1 MSTAASRIPRK
12 YAAYNP
18 SVADKEG
25 VRTERDSM
33 GEMEVPADAYYG
45 ASTQR
50 AVLNFPVSGQT
61 FPRRFIRALGLI
73 KKAAAESNRELG
85 LLSQRRARAIA
96 RAAQEVVD
104 GKLDDQFPIDVY
116 QTGSGTS
123 TNTNANEVI
132 GNRAPEILGGKP
144 GSKLVHPNDHVN
156 LGQSSNDVI
165 PTAIQV
171 SWALAITDELVPAL
185 EQLQKSLE
193 AKSEE
198 FWPVIK
204 TGRTH
209 LQDATPIRLGQEFK
223 GYAGQVEESI
233 RRAGT
238 AIDELTRIPLG
249 GTAVGTGINTHPQYA
264 RMAAA
269 RLAKAT
275 GVPVRETSNHFH
287 AQATLDA
294 LVAAHGG
301 LRTIGTSL
309 WKIGSD
315 VRLMGTGPIAG
326 LGELPLPETQ
336 PGSGIMPGKVNPVI
350 VESLLM
356 VIARVYGNDLTVTIS
371 GQSGSIFELNVMMP
385 VAGAATLE
393 SITLLGASVRNFSE
407 RCVEGLQA
415 TDRGPELVE
424 RSPMLA
430 TALNPILGYDEASK
444 IAKESIRTGKSIR
457 QLARAKGVSEAALNK
472 ALDLAKM
479 TKPGLEGPGGGG

>member
-1 MSTAASRIPRK
+1 
-12 YAAYNP
+12 
-18 SVADKEG
+18 
-25 VRTERDSM
+25 M
-33 GEMEVPADAYYG
+33 GEMQVPADAYYG

-50 AVLNFPVSGQT
+50 AVVNFPISGQPM
-61 FPRRFIRALGLI
+61 PRRFIRALGMV
-73 KKAAAESNRELG
+73 KRAAAQTNRELG
-85 LLSQRRARAIA
+85 LLPRRRARAVA
-96 RAAQEVVD
+96 AAAQEVID

-132 GNRAPEILGGKP
+132 ANRATEIMGGER

-165 PTAIQV
+165 PTAIQ
-171 SWALAITDELVPAL
+171 LAAAMAIQDELIPAL
-185 EQLQKSLE
+185 ERLHRALETKS
-193 AKSEE
+193 KE
-198 FWPVIK
+198 FWPVVK

-233 RRAGT
+233 RRAGG
-238 AIDELTRIPLG
+238 AVDELARVPLG

-264 RMAAA
+264 RIAAA
-269 RLAKAT
+269 RLAKAS
-275 GVPVRETSNHFH
+275 GVPVKESTNHFH
-287 AQATLDA
+287 AQATIDA
-294 LVAAHGG
+294 VVAAHGA

-315 VRLMGTGPIAG
+315 IRLMGTGPIAG
-326 LGELPLPETQ
+326 LGELRLPETQ
-336 PGSGIMPGKVNPVI
+336 PGSSIMPGKVNPVI
-350 VESLLM
+350 IESLLM
-356 VIARVYGNDLTVTIS
+356 VIARVYGNDATVVVS
-371 GQSGSIFELNVMMP
+371 GQAGSLFELNVMMP
-385 VAGAATLE
+385 VAAQAILE
-393 SITLLGASVRNFSE
+393 SITLLAAATRNFSE

-430 TALNPILGYDEASK
+430 TALNPVIGYDEAAK
-444 IAKESIRTGKSIR
+444 LAKESMRTGRSIR
-457 QLARAKGVSEAALNK
+457 QLARARGVSEKELNK
-472 ALDLAKM
+472 VLDLGKM

>member
-1 MSTAASRIPRK
+1 VSKKGTRIEK
-12 YAAYNP
+12 
-18 SVADKEG
+18 
-25 VRTERDSM
+25 DSM
-33 GEMEVPADAYYG
+33 GEMEVPTGAYYG

-50 AVLNFPVSGQT
+50 AVLNFPISGQPL
-61 FPRRFIRALGLI
+61 PRRFIRALGMV
-73 KKAAAESNRELG
+73 KRAAAQTNLELG
-85 LLSQRRARAIA
+85 LLSRRRARAISA
-96 RAAQEVVD
+96 AAQQVID
-104 GKLDDQFPIDVY
+104 GEFDSQFPIDVY

-132 GNRAPEILGGKP
+132 ATRATEILGGER
-144 GSKLVHPNDHVN
+144 GSRLVHPNDHVN
-156 LGQSSNDVI
+156 LGQSSNDDI
-165 PTAIQV
+165 PTAIQ
-171 SWALAITDELVPAL
+171 LAAAMAIKDELIPAL
-185 EQLQKSLE
+185 ERLQKALE
-193 AKSEE
+193 AKSKE
-198 FWPVIK
+198 FWPVVK

-209 LQDATPIRLGQEFK
+209 LQDATPIRLGQEFR

-233 RRAGT
+233 RRAGI
-238 AIDELTRIPLG
+238 AIDELARIPLG

-264 RMAAA
+264 RLAAA

-275 GVPVRETSNHFH
+275 GLPVRETSNHFH

-301 LRTIGTSL
+301 LRTIATSL

-315 VRLMGTGPIAG
+315 VRFMGTGPIAG
-326 LGELPLPETQ
+326 LGELRLPETQ
-336 PGSGIMPGKVNPVI
+336 PGSSIMPGKVNPVI
-350 VESLLM
+350 IESLLM

-385 VAGAATLE
+385 VAGAAMLE
-393 SITLLGASVRNFSE
+393 SIALLATSVRNFSE
-407 RCVEGLQA
+407 RCIEGLQA